1 MDVTNPDRQDV
12 QTLLARVGLVPRGT
26 VSRATFRR
34 RAPHRAKR
42 GVSRECSRCGAE
54 RRDHQRYCRQCHAAY
69 ARATRP
75 KHSAL
80 SPEARRRANCRRLT
94 GMLVAR
100 GKMAK
105 TPCTCGATDVTAVQ
119 LGDYSDPW
127 DVAWKCRACRMPR
140 RIAVEAA

>member
-1 MDVTNPDRQDV
+1 MDVTNPDRQADV
-12 QTLLARVGLVPRGT
+12 QALLVNLGFVPCGAKRRT
-26 VSRATFRR
+26 SRRHLSGRR
-34 RAPHRAKR
+34 RSSTCSGCGGPRDR
-42 GVSRECSRCGAE
+42 GRSQS
-54 RRDHQRYCRQCHAAY
+54 YCRTCHNDY
-69 ARATRP
+69 ARTHRP